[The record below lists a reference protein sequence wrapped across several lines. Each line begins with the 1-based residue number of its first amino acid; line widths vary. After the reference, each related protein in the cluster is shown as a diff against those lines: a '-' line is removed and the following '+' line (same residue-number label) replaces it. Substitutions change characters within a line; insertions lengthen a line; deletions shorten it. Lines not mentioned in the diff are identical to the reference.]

1 MEKRVCIF
9 VDGEN
14 LRHSIVDL
22 FPSFNQHDYLPKS
35 ANWAEFFDWV
45 AEKVSDSRGER
56 VRTYWYVVQNI
67 DFAPYGLTSARKDKD
82 LDHLTKIICKDKGIK
97 EKWSLKKPDEQKKYI
112 TYIADDMEKNKD
124 KMQKRFGGWVD
135 IQGGIE
141 NDHKSIEFRRAGSIR
156 YNLYNQTLG
165 SEKSVDV
172 KLATDLIK
180 LKDIYDIAVIVS
192 GDQDYVPAVDAIKD
206 FGKHV
211 VNVSFVKEDGYM
223 LPVGAR
229 RLNQSTD
236 WCLEVKHSDLK
247 TFLNLP

>member
-1 MEKRVCIF
+1 MNKRVCIF

-14 LRHSIVDL
+14 LRHSICDL
-22 FPSFNQHDYLPKS
+22 FTQFNEFNYLPKS
-35 ANWAEFFDWV
+35 AEWDKFFDWI
-45 AEKVSDSRGER
+45 AQQVSDDKIER
-56 VRTYWYVVQNI
+56 VRTYWYVVENI
-67 DFAPYGLTSARKDKD
+67 DFSPFELNRARKD
-82 LDHLTKIICKDKGIK
+82 LVSLEKIFSKRPKLKAELSKTTSDV
-97 EKWSLKKPDEQKKYI
+97 EKSKILNE
-112 TYIADDMEKNKD
+112 IADDLEKRENE
-124 KMQKRFGGWVD
+124 MQKRFNGWTSLQD
-135 IQGGIE
+135 KIE
-141 NDHKSIEFRRAGSIR
+141 YSFKSIEFRRAGSIR
-156 YNLYNQTLG
+156 YNLYDKELG

-172 KLATDLIK
+172 KLATDLIR

-236 WCLEVKHSDLK
+236 CSLEIKHSDFKKYLK
-247 TFLNLP
+247 IS

>member
-1 MEKRVCIF
+1 MNKRVCIF

-14 LRHSIVDL
+14 LRHSICDL
-22 FPSFNQHDYLPKS
+22 FPQFSGFNYLPKS
-35 ANWAEFFDWV
+35 AEWAKFFDWIAKEV
-45 AEKVSDSRGER
+45 ADEKAER
-56 VRTYWYVVQNI
+56 VRTYWYVVENI
-67 DFAPYGLTSARKDKD
+67 DFSPFDLSRARKDLIALEAILSKRPK
-82 LDHLTKIICKDKGIK
+82 LKKELSETTSNAEKTKILN
-97 EKWSLKKPDEQKKYI
+97 E
-112 TYIADDMEKNKD
+112 IADDLEERERE
-124 KMQKRFGGWVD
+124 MQKRFIGWTH

-156 YNLYNQTLG
+156 YNLYEKELG

-172 KLATDLIK
+172 KLATDLIR

-236 WCLEVKHSDLK
+236 WCLEVKHDELK
-247 TFLNLP
+247 KFLKIP